1 MTDHFPQLLKD
12 AATKWGNE
20 TTGFAQ
26 FREQVDGNTIR
37 IKLRLQATDIMTE
50 FVGEVHFGRGKSYY
64 FFYVV
69 FCMLTAFRS

>member
-1 MTDHFPQLLKD
+1 MTDQFPQLLKD

-50 FVGEVHFGRGKSYY
+50 FVGEVHFGRGNPTMSSTWY
-64 FFYVV
+64 FV
-69 FCMLTAFRS
+69 C